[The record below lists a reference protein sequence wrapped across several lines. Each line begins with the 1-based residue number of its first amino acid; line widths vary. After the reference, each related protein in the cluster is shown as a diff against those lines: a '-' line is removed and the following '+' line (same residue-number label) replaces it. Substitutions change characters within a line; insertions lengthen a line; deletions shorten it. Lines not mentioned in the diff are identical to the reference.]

1 MSAGTPEI
9 SVGRLAAGMAISAM
23 LLLAGAAL
31 AESDVAQGSAAQ
43 AGERQSQSQQYSD
56 GRASTMPGTTTED
69 RYAPLVT
76 TGERTKAGR
85 MTASG
90 KLSATEAVS
99 QAASEDFWFFHADVQ
114 LFNDDDHDGYYHG
127 IDVLFDADTIY
138 ETADVYA
145 VLYLSYEGGPWN
157 EYAVTDTFRI
167 FGATSDDEYVVVTEL
182 TSGYPRGNYDLLID
196 LYDTWDGRLV
206 ATLGPEDSSALS
218 YLPLEDF
225 NRDDPDA
232 GDSVVVVDNGG
243 GALDLWTVLAGLLYV
258 LAFWLVRRRQRL
270 NRIVRDA
277 DSYRA

>member
-1 MSAGTPEI
+1 MTAVTPDTTVARLMAGIPA
-9 SVGRLAAGMAISAM
+9 VFAA
-23 LLLAGAAL
+23 LLLTGPAL
-31 AESDVAQGSAAQ
+31 AESDIAQGSAAP
-43 AGERQSQSQQYSD
+43 AGERQSRSRQFSD
-56 GRASTMPGTTTED
+56 GRSSVMPVTITED
-69 RYAPLVT
+69 RYAPLAT
-76 TGERTKAGR
+76 SGERSAAGR
-85 MTASG
+85 MMNTG
-90 KLSATEAVS
+90 KLALAQNGSE

-127 IDVLFDADTIY
+127 IDVLFDVDTIF

-196 LYDTWDGRLV
+196 LYDTWDGSLV

-225 NRDDPDA
+225 NRDDPDG
-232 GDSVVVVDNGG
+232 GDTVVVVDGG
-243 GALDLWTVLAGLLYV
+243 GALDAWTVLAGLLYV
-258 LAFWLVRRRQRL
+258 LAIWLVRRRQR
-270 NRIVRDA
+270 A
-277 DSYRA
+277 YRLREG

>member
-1 MSAGTPEI
+1 MTAGIPDIRPVRPT
-9 SVGRLAAGMAISAM
+9 AGIPAVFAM
-23 LLLAGAAL
+23 LLLAGAAV
-31 AESDVAQGSAAQ
+31 AEDDVAQGAPDSAGQ
-43 AGERQSQSQQYSD
+43 RQSQSQQYSD
-56 GRASTMPGTTTED
+56 GRSSATPRTTTED

-76 TGERTKAGR
+76 TGERTNTAR
-85 MTASG
+85 VTASG
-90 KLSATEAVS
+90 KLAAGQQGSE
-99 QAASEDFWFFHADVQ
+99 AASEEFWFFHADVQ

-127 IDVLFDADTIY
+127 IDVLFDADTIF

-225 NRDDPDA
+225 NRDDPDR
-232 GDSVVVVDNGG
+232 GNTVVVVEDGG
-243 GALDLWTVLAGLLYV
+243 GALDVWTVLAGVLYV
-258 LAFWLVRRRQRL
+258 LAVWLVRRRQRG
-270 NRIVRDA
+270 V
-277 DSYRA
+277 

>member
-1 MSAGTPEI
+1 MTASTPDI
-9 SVGRLAAGMAISAM
+9 GVARLAAGTPPVLVM
-23 LLLAGAAL
+23 LLLAGAAF
-31 AESDVAQGSAAQ
+31 AESDVAEGSTDPGGA
-43 AGERQSQSQQYSD
+43 RQSTSRQYSD
-56 GRASTMPGTTTED
+56 GRAAVTPRTTTED

-76 TGERTKAGR
+76 TGERTKTGR
-85 MTASG
+85 VTASG
-90 KLSATEAVS
+90 KLSVGEGGS
-99 QAASEDFWFFHADVQ
+99 EAASEDFWFFHVDVQ
-114 LFNDDDHDGYYHG
+114 LFNDDDHDGFYHG

-225 NRDDPDA
+225 NRDDPDR
-232 GDSVVVVDNGG
+232 GDTVVVVDSGG
-243 GALDLWTVLAGLLYV
+243 GALDVWTVLAGLLYV
-258 LAFWLVRRRQRL
+258 LAVWLVRRRQREK
-270 NRIVRDA
+270 RF
-277 DSYRA
+277 

>member
-1 MSAGTPEI
+1 MSAGTPDMT
-9 SVGRLAAGMAISAM
+9 VTRPGAGIPAILAM
-23 LLLAGAAL
+23 LLLTGGAL
-31 AESDVAQGSAAQ
+31 ADDVAAD
-43 AGERQSQSQQYSD
+43 RQSHSRQYSD
-56 GRASTMPGTTTED
+56 GRSSAAPRTTTED

-76 TGERTKAGR
+76 DGERTKPGSVSG
-85 MTASG
+85 SG
-90 KLSATEAVS
+90 KLAANSGS
-99 QAASEDFWFFHADVQ
+99 QAASGDFWFFDADVQ

-127 IDVLFDADTIY
+127 IDVLFDADTVF

-196 LYDTWDGRLV
+196 LYDTWDGSLV

-225 NRDDPDA
+225 NRDDPDR
-232 GDSVVVVDNGG
+232 GDTVVVVDHGG
-243 GALDLWTVLAGLLYV
+243 GALDVWTVLAGILYIV
-258 LAFWLVRRRQRL
+258 AVWLVRRRQRAYRL
-270 NRIVRDA
+270 RRD
-277 DSYRA
+277 

>member
-1 MSAGTPEI
+1 MTAGT
-9 SVGRLAAGMAISAM
+9 SDLTVARLAAGGPALLAM
-23 LLLAGAAL
+23 LLLAGAAF
-31 AESDVAQGSAAQ
+31 AESDVGQASAA
-43 AGERQSQSQQYSD
+43 GTEERESRSRQYRE
-56 GRASTMPGTTTED
+56 GRSSVTPRTTTED

-76 TGERTKAGR
+76 AG
-85 MTASG
+85 G
-90 KLSATEAVS
+90 KL
-99 QAASEDFWFFHADVQ
+99 AASESGSEALSGDFWFFDADVQ

-127 IDVLFDADTIY
+127 IDVLFDADTIF

-145 VLYLSYEGGPWN
+145 VLYLGYEGGPWN

-225 NRDDPDA
+225 NRDDPDR
-232 GDSVVVVDNGG
+232 GDTVVVVDNGG
-243 GALDLWTVLAGLLYV
+243 GALDAWTVLVGLLYV
-258 LAFWLVRRRQRL
+258 LAIWLVRRRQR
-270 NRIVRDA
+270 RQ
-277 DSYRA
+277 